1 MVNNSANYS
10 PFAGT
15 MLLNS
20 ADAAAGIGDVAP
32 VAGDDVQVQVKDGLA
47 GSGAG
52 VYADVVTVRAVPGIK
67 DLLDRESQFV

>member
-20 ADAAAGIGDVAP
+20 ADAAAGIGDVAL
-32 VAGDDVQVQVKDGLA
+32 VAGNDMHVQVKDGLT
-47 GSGAG
+47 GGGAG
-52 VYADVVTVRAVPGIK
+52 VYTDVVAVGAVPSIE
-67 DLLDRESQFV
+67 DLLDHEG